1 MVNKTDIEHFLSL
14 NKLAIAGVS
23 RNKNKFGRIV
33 YNELKAKGFE
43 VFPINPTTDHIDAE
57 QCFSEL
63 QSLPIAVDGVVI
75 VVDLGHTEKIIRDAI
90 KMEIKNIWI
99 HQRVESPSVIQL
111 CQENDVNLIQ
121 GECILMFAEPVGWF
135 HRLHRGLR
143 KVFGKLP
150 D

>member
-1 MVNKTDIEHFLSL
+1 MVLKTDIDHFLSL

-23 RNKNKFGRIV
+23 RNKSKFGRIV

-43 VFPINPTTDHIDAE
+43 VFPINPSADHIDGE
-57 QCFSEL
+57 PCFSDL
-63 QSLPIAVDGVVI
+63 QSLPLSVDGVVI
-75 VVDLGHTEKIIRDAI
+75 VVDSGQTEKIIRDAVE
-90 KMEIKNIWI
+90 MEIKNIWI
-99 HQRVESPSVIQL
+99 HQRAESHSVIQM
-111 CQENDVNLIQ
+111 CQEHGVNLIH

-143 KVFGKLP
+143 RLFGKLP